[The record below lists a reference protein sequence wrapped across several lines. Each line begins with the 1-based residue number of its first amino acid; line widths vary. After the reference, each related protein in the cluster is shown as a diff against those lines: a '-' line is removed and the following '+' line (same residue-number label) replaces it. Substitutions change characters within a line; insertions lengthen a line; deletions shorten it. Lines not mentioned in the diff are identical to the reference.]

1 MITAPHNMYGINVF
15 TIFVDELSIKQA
27 AKILDVT
34 TATIS
39 RWISTEKVPKAAVLA
54 LYWESRYG
62 RSLIDVEHDRE
73 VKALRCQISCY
84 QSQFRRAKEIIA
96 GLRAMNYG
104 TANEPFYDEGGGTFT
119 IKNTDTALSVLDS
132 GDGKLAVSTT
142 AKTRSTPKHK
152 PRRTAV

>member
-15 TIFVDELSIKQA
+15 KIFVDEISIQQA

-34 TATIS
+34 ERSIF
-39 RWISTEKVPKAAVLA
+39 RWIATEKVPKAAVLA
-54 LYWESRYG
+54 LYWESKYG

-73 VKALRCQISCY
+73 VSSLRGQISCY

-104 TANEPFYDEGGGTFT
+104 TANEPFYDEGGTFT

-152 PRRTAV
+152 PRQAAV